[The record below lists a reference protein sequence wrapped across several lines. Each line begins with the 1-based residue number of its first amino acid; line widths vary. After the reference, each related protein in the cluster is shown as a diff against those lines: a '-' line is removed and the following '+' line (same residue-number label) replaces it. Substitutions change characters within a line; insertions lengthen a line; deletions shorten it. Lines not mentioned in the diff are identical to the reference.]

1 MEWTESATMALV
13 DEWQKY
19 PCLYDVKSDD
29 YHNRVLKSTAMQTI
43 ATILK
48 TTGYRRSPPIC
59 TLLDAILLQLVA
71 VDILSSLV
79 KLRCNKLRSKTRAT
93 SVSSDMGLRE
103 ICSFMS
109 SDARMRTCCLILIVA
124 TLIKSSTSS
133 SS

>member
-79 KLRCNKLRSKTRAT
+79 KLRCARFAVQLSCAAKRAQL
-93 SVSSDMGLRE
+93 VSRLTWALCPLHSFTKVLNTAIDLIPRPTLLLCDM
-103 ICSFMS
+103 
-109 SDARMRTCCLILIVA
+109 
-124 TLIKSSTSS
+124 
-133 SS
+133 

>member
-79 KLRCNKLRSKTRAT
+79 KLRCARFAVQQVAQQNTRN
-93 SVSSDMGLRE
+93 
-103 ICSFMS
+103 
-109 SDARMRTCCLILIVA
+109 
-124 TLIKSSTSS
+124 
-133 SS
+133 

>member
-48 TTGYRRSPPIC
+48 TTGYRRSITTYLYIVNLGLIKFGPWVIC
-59 TLLDAILLQLVA
+59 YLLRALSLNTDVNDDAI
-71 VDILSSLV
+71 
-79 KLRCNKLRSKTRAT
+79 N
-93 SVSSDMGLRE
+93 
-103 ICSFMS
+103 
-109 SDARMRTCCLILIVA
+109 
-124 TLIKSSTSS
+124 
-133 SS
+133 